1 MSQIP
6 SVRDLVGRIGRQEV
20 GALVALLISAALL
33 LAFVNI
39 ANEVAEGETLAF
51 DKAIL
56 LALRT
61 PADVADPVGPRWL
74 ELAVKDI
81 TSLGGTAVLT
91 LITLAAGG
99 YLAMAGKRHAALLVL
114 VAVGGGTIL
123 NWALKHIFS
132 RPRPDFVAHV
142 VDASSWSFPSGH
154 AMLSAITYLTIG
166 ALLARVEPKRRLK
179 AYLLGLAITLTLLVG
194 ASRIYL
200 GVHYPSDVLAGWTV
214 GAAWAILCWQVAQ
227 WLQRHGEIEGDDTD
241 RPAASG

>member
-6 SVRDLVGRIGRQEV
+6 SVRSLASRIGRQEV
-20 GALVALLISAALL
+20 GALVALLVSAALL
-33 LAFVNI
+33 LGFVSI
-39 ANEVAEGETLAF
+39 ANEVAEGETLGF

-61 PADVADPVGPRWL
+61 PGDVGDPIGPRWF
-74 ELAVKDI
+74 ELAVKDL

-91 LITLAAGG
+91 LITLAAVG
-99 YLAMAGKRHAALLVL
+99 YLAMASKRHAALLVL
-114 VAVGGGTIL
+114 AAIGGGTVL
-123 NWALKHIFS
+123 NWALKQIFS

-154 AMLSAITYLTIG
+154 AMMSAITYLTLG

-200 GVHYPSDVLAGWTV
+200 GVHYPSDILAGWTV
-214 GAAWAILCWQVAQ
+214 GAAWAILCWQTAQ
-227 WLQRHGEIEGDDTD
+227 WLQRRGEIEGDGAD
-241 RPAASG
+241 RAEKS